1 METKQKGFFLMAL
14 LFIWGNVVLAQ
25 SGWVQEKGGLYA
37 QVSGV
42 HFSSDKYFGV
52 NGDANPFSSE
62 YRQQALNLYGEYG
75 FSPRFT
81 AILNSS
87 ALRFNSFPTTN
98 VVAAPG
104 DLRLG
109 LKYAISK
116 KIPISLAVAPE
127 IPLGKKDNFAVAKK
141 ANDLGFKEKINLA
154 TTDGELNVWTTL
166 AISTPLPQ
174 GKGWVNLH
182 GSHNLRTKGFSDQ
195 LQTGLEIGF
204 KPIEKFYLK
213 GSLATLISL
222 GSPKENVPFFRGEGT
237 EFTAAALGAGWQF
250 GQRLGL
256 IVEYWRSF
264 DFFVD
269 PKNVYLGAVLN
280 IGISYQ
286 IKPG

>member
-1 METKQKGFFLMAL
+1 MESLQKWIYLVIV
-14 LFIWGNVVLAQ
+14 LFVGGNGLQAQ

-37 QVSGV
+37 QASWAI
-42 HFSSDKYFGV
+42 FSSDKYYGV
-52 NGDANPFSSE
+52 NGAANPFASE
-62 YRQQALNLYGEYG
+62 YQQQALNLYSEYG

-109 LKYAISK
+109 LKYVISK

-127 IPLGKKDNFAVAKK
+127 IPLGKKDNFATAKK
-141 ANDLGFKEKINLA
+141 ANDLGFKEKINIA
-154 TTDGELNVWTTL
+154 TTDGELNIWTTL

-174 GKGWVNLH
+174 GKGWVNLY

-195 LQTGLEIGF
+195 LQTGIEIGF
-204 KPIEKFYLK
+204 KPMEKFYLK

-250 GQRLGL
+250 DQRLGL

-264 DFFVD
+264 DFLVD